1 LRSSCELRFRHRV
14 SFLLSRV
21 LIGGPSL
28 GRIACIWRLD
38 CNYASERFTAA
49 MSAARPPLDWS
60 EEYRKSGINEWL
72 SATGYIPQGVTTW
85 SPTKAPDCAG
95 VRTQETTGYITPL
108 VREYNK
114 MEESWARIGEF
125 AAAAQP
131 RRLARQCTKK
141 FEPGS
146 SVGAVARRSKKEL
159 NKGGLRLVFKGG
171 YLQRQ
176 KLENQEGS
184 RKLSGNLYP
193 T

>member
-1 LRSSCELRFRHRV
+1 MGQDR
-14 SFLLSRV
+14 
-21 LIGGPSL
+21 
-28 GRIACIWRLD
+28 
-38 CNYASERFTAA
+38 
-49 MSAARPPLDWS
+49 
-60 EEYRKSGINEWL
+60 
-72 SATGYIPQGVTTW
+72 
-85 SPTKAPDCAG
+85 
-95 VRTQETTGYITPL
+95 
-108 VREYNK
+108 
-114 MEESWARIGEF
+114 EF

-131 RRLARQCTKK
+131 RRLARQGTNK

-146 SVGAVARRSKKEL
+146 SVGAVARQSKKEL